1 VGWVDSGWSILQ
13 TVSSATQLIGFISQ
27 VVESKCYVRSVDTQD
42 QRDLVGVYDYLLG
55 NETCDSFED
64 SGEAVAAFEAA
75 EILVRS
81 AKYHKQRTLLRFA
94 SSVMYLSSTR
104 YSDRYDTHVGVAREQ
119 RTTRFIRNR
128 RKPAFRSPCR
138 QGKEIKIEVQ
148 RIASINHPE
157 IEISL

>member
-81 AKYHKQRTLLRFA
+81 AKYHTTADPTQVCIVRDVPLQYSLQRPLRHACRSRAGNSAPRRFGTA
-94 SSVMYLSSTR
+94 GNLRS
-104 YSDRYDTHVGVAREQ
+104 AR
-119 RTTRFIRNR
+119 RAGR
-128 RKPAFRSPCR
+128 
-138 QGKEIKIEVQ
+138 V
-148 RIASINHPE
+148 
-157 IEISL
+157 